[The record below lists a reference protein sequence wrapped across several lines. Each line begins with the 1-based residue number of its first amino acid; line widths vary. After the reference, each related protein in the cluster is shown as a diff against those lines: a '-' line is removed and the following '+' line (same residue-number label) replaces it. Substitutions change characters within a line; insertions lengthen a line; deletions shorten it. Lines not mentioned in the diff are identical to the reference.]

1 MNKKLLILLLSSILI
16 VNIAHAYETNSSNYT
31 FEFGISSI
39 SGINISSSSYETGIF
54 AGISGN
60 ASSGNYS
67 TCIGFLCTLFHLD
80 GETCT
85 RDAECLGGYCCSNIC
100 QSTPCTVPPTGP
112 GGGAV
117 TAPAV
122 PALRK
127 SFKVSPGSIKT
138 KLTVGKSTAEQLTIE
153 NTGGVKLYFTLSVE
167 ALEDFILITKDSFSL
182 NTNEET
188 VIDLRVFAGKE
199 PGLYTGSILIQANG
213 LKRKIPII
221 LEIITEKVLFDVK
234 LDLPL
239 KYREIQQGEN
249 LKAQISLFSMGTAK
263 KVDVILHYL
272 IKDLTNN
279 LIAEESETFAVEN
292 QVSFTKTFYT
302 EDLVPGSYVVA
313 IEARYADSFAVSSDT
328 FKVVK
333 KILPIPT
340 TEKTFTFL
348 LAFVAILII
357 IYFLL
362 RIRKMEMKKSKEKI
376 KKFVAKAGR
385 R

>member
-1 MNKKLLILLLSSILI
+1 MNKKLLILFLDLILI
-16 VNIAHAYETNSSNYT
+16 INIAYAHETNSSNYT
-31 FEFGISSI
+31 FEFGVSSS
-39 SGINISSSSYETGIF
+39 SGINTSSPSYETGIF

-60 ASSGNYS
+60 LSSGNYS

-80 GETCT
+80 GEPCT
-85 RDAECLGGYCCSNIC
+85 SNAECLGGYCCSNIC
-100 QSTPCTVPPTGP
+100 QSTPCIVPPTGP
-112 GGGAV
+112 GGGGV
-117 TAPAV
+117 TAPA
-122 PALRK
+122 AILARK

-138 KLTVGKSTAEQLTIE
+138 KLTVGKSTIEQLTTK
-153 NTGGVKLYFTLSVE
+153 NTGDAKLDFALSVE

-182 NTNEET
+182 NANEET
-188 VIDLRVFAGKE
+188 VIDLRIFSGAK

-213 LKRKIPII
+213 LKRKIPVI

-249 LKAQISLFSMGTAK
+249 LKTQISLFSMGIAK

-272 IKDLTNN
+272 IKDLKNN
-279 LIAEESETFAVEN
+279 LLAEESETFAVEN
-292 QVSFTKTFYT
+292 QASFTKTFYT
-302 EDLVPGSYVVA
+302 EDLIPGSYVVA

-348 LAFVAILII
+348 LAFVVALVIV
-357 IYFLL
+357 YFFL
-362 RIRKMEMKKSKEKI
+362 RMRKIEMKKQ
-376 KKFVAKAGR
+376 KKH
-385 R
+385 